1 MRIASALA
9 GALASLILPL
19 ITPLSTTMRPSG
31 FLGEHL
37 VSVANGVVWAA
48 GFSRHGDCGA
58 GALSWT
64 MAGQGM
70 PSNALQWTRP
80 KRRVAERDRQA

>member
-48 GFSRHGDCGA
+48 GFSRYGDCGA